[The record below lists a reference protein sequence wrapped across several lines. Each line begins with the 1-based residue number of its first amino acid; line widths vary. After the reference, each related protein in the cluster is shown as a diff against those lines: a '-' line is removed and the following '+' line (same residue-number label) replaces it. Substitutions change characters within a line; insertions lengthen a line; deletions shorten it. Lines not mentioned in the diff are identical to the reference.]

1 MKRSYCVT
9 VVTEIDFVGGVNE
22 DIMNRHLDDIVE
34 AVRAGAESVSTRVT
48 AAVNVT
54 YCGGGVIAAHASSG
68 TAGDDAASAGGDA
81 ASPDDGAAISEN
93 PAART

>member
-9 VVTEIDFVGGVNE
+9 VVTEIDFVGAVNE

-34 AVRAGAESVSTRVT
+34 AVRVGAESVSTRVT
-48 AAVNVT
+48 AAVNVI
-54 YCGGGVIAAHASSG
+54 YCGGGVIAAHGSSG
-68 TAGDDAASAGGDA
+68 SAGDDAAGDDAASA
-81 ASPDDGAAISEN
+81 DDGAASSED